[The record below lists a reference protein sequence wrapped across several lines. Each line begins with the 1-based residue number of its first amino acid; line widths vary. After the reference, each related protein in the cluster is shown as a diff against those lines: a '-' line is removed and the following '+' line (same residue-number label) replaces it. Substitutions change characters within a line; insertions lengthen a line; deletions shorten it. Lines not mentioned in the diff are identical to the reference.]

1 MVNLSKAEAE
11 QNAKEKRKE
20 KVEEKGQN
28 DKTPTKSQEKAA
40 SMFFYYIISQ
50 IRICIHFSLIFPILL
65 IFFV

>member
-20 KVEEKGQN
+20 KVEEKEQN

-40 SMFFYYIISQ
+40 GMFFCYII
-50 IRICIHFSLIFPILL
+50 HKFAFAFIFHS
-65 IFFV
+65 FFLFY